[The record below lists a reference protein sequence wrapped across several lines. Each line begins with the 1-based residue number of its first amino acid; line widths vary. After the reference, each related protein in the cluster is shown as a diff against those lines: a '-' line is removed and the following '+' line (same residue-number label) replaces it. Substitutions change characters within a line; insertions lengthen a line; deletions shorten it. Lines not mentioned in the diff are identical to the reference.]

1 MNLLKINL
9 FFFRYSDTEQLM
21 GTLSVSDLRGLNYES
36 INNLVLP
43 VLDFLA
49 VCTKLFKNLQFH
61 FILYSL
67 KIFIPLSL

>member
-9 FFFRYSDTEQLM
+9 FFFRYSDTEKLI

-43 VLDFLA
+43 VLKFLA
-49 VCTKLFKNLQFH
+49 VCTK
-61 FILYSL
+61 
-67 KIFIPLSL
+67 IF